1 MSSNMKMDIWMFI
14 LDSYLFNQNIKEYA
28 DTLRTVQKMVEDS
41 GDWDHRNRLN
51 VAPLPSH
58 QN

>member
-41 GDWDHRNRLN
+41 GRLGSSQSPERGSSSL
-51 VAPLPSH
+51 AS
-58 QN
+58 

>member
-1 MSSNMKMDIWMFI
+1 MFI

-28 DTLRTVQKMVEDS
+28 DTLRTVQKMVEES

-51 VAPLPSH
+51 VILPWSH
-58 QN
+58 NH

>member
-28 DTLRTVQKMVEDS
+28 DTLRTVQKMVDS

-51 VAPLPSH
+51 VAPLPSPH
-58 QN
+58 N